1 MSDLSPRYHRS
12 ILLFGAAGQKRLRTT
27 RVAVV
32 GIGGLGSPMVQH
44 LALLGVREIALI
56 EPEELDDT
64 NRNRFIGTRASDPV
78 PGSPKA
84 ALAQRMV
91 SEINPEV
98 AVVVILHGL
107 VSPLAFAAIKET
119 DWVIGC
125 LDHDGPRQILNEL
138 CSAYEKPYIDLAS
151 DVPEPG
157 SYGGRVCVAR
167 NGRGCLNCLDLI
179 DLQAVRCYLQSPA
192 DRASEEA
199 IYGVAK
205 EALSTKKGPSV
216 SPINGVVAS
225 LGAAEFM
232 VAVTGMREPRLLLNY
247 YGRLGKVT
255 DASST
260 TIRPDCQICKD
271 THGKRAVAD
280 VERYLRIPHL
290 RQNSAQ
296 NLNQ

>member
-1 MSDLSPRYHRS
+1 
-12 ILLFGAAGQKRLRTT
+12 
-27 RVAVV
+27 
-32 GIGGLGSPMVQH
+32 MVQH
-44 LALLGVREIALI
+44 LALLGIGEIALI

-64 NRNRFIGTRASDPV
+64 NRNRFIGARATDPV
-78 PGSPKA
+78 PGSPKV
-84 ALAQRMV
+84 ALGQRMI

-98 AVVVILHGL
+98 AVVVIPHGL

-125 LDHDGPRQILNEL
+125 FDHDGPRQILNEL

-157 SYGGRVCVAR
+157 VYGGRVCVAY

-179 DLQAVRCYLQSPA
+179 DSHAVRRYLESPP
-192 DRASEEA
+192 DRAAEEA

-205 EALSTKKGPSV
+205 AGLAPQKGPSV

-232 VAVTGMREPRLLLNY
+232 AAVTDMREPRLLLNY
-247 YGRLGKVT
+247 CGHLGKVT
-255 DASST
+255 DASNTVS
-260 TIRPDCQICKD
+260 RPDCPICKD
-271 THGKRAVAD
+271 ARGKREVTD

-290 RQNSAQ
+290 RQGNPQ